1 VHLAQTLLLFEAGS
15 LTNGR
20 RSGHIFFNTGELTM
34 IKMKTKQSGFTL
46 IELMIVV
53 AIIGILAAVAIPAYQ
68 DYIARAQMAEPISFG
83 GAAKTPVE
91 EFVSTNGA
99 FPTGASLKGLID
111 VERASSIVELGTDST
126 GNSTEGS
133 FTFTMKNEDLN
144 AEIKGKVIEFKRS
157 SAGIWTCET
166 NILAKIVPKGCT
178 GGQTTVAAAAVPE

>member
-1 VHLAQTLLLFEAGS
+1 MK
-15 LTNGR
+15 N
-20 RSGHIFFNTGELTM
+20 
-34 IKMKTKQSGFTL
+34 MKTKQSGFTL

-91 EFVSTNGA
+91 EFVSSNGA

-111 VERASSIVELGTDST
+111 VARATSIETLGTDST

-133 FTFTMKNEDLN
+133 FTFTMKADGLN
-144 AEIKGKVIEFKRS
+144 SEIKGKVLEFSRS
-157 SAGIWTCET
+157 TAGIWTCKT
-166 NILAKIVPKGCT
+166 NILAKIVPKGCDFDN
-178 GGQTTVAAAAVPE
+178 TVTAAAAVPE